1 MTGLISKYKNMP
13 VQVKASFWFL
23 VCALLQKGITILTT
37 PVFTRLLSTA
47 EYGQYNVFKS
57 WMGIVTIFVSLN
69 LGAGVYIQGLVKFG
83 EERERYASSLQGL
96 TSALVIIWSVIYI
109 IFHSF
114 WNKLFGLTTV
124 QMSAML
130 VMIWATAAFNFWA
143 FEQRVLYKYKVLV
156 MLTLLVSMAQ
166 ATAGILLG
174 INARDKVTAI
184 ILGMALVEL
193 IGYSGLYVIQM
204 RRGKKFFYAKFWKYA
219 IFFNIPLIPHYLSQI
234 VLNSADRIM
243 ISNMIGDDE
252 AGIYSLAYSVSSIM
266 VIFNSALMQTINP
279 WIYQKIKAKKIKD
292 IENIAYI
299 SLIIVA
305 GLNLIL
311 ILLAPEVIS
320 IFAPKAYYDA
330 IWVVPPI
337 AMSVYFLYSYD
348 LFGEFAFYYEK
359 TNLIMITSVMGA
371 VFNVLLNYIFINIYG
386 YMAAGYTTLACYMI
400 YGISHYILMN
410 KICDKYCGGIR
421 PYETKKII
429 FITLLFLFSGFLL
442 VMVYKY
448 LIVRYNS
455 SYSYF
460 CNYEEKYINRF
471 I

>member
-305 GLNLIL
+305 GDRK
-311 ILLAPEVIS
+311 S
-320 IFAPKAYYDA
+320 
-330 IWVVPPI
+330 VV
-337 AMSVYFLYSYD
+337 
-348 LFGEFAFYYEK
+348 
-359 TNLIMITSVMGA
+359 
-371 VFNVLLNYIFINIYG
+371 
-386 YMAAGYTTLACYMI
+386 
-400 YGISHYILMN
+400 
-410 KICDKYCGGIR
+410 
-421 PYETKKII
+421 
-429 FITLLFLFSGFLL
+429 
-442 VMVYKY
+442 
-448 LIVRYNS
+448 
-455 SYSYF
+455 
-460 CNYEEKYINRF
+460 
-471 I
+471 